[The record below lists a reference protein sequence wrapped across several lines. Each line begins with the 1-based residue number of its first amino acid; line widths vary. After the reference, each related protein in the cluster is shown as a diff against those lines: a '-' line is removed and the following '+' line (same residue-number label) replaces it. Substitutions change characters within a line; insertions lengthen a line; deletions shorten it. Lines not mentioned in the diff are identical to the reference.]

1 MATIADIPELQ
12 AELALLL
19 ERYDSLNLQRQEAFR
34 AGNNALANNLL
45 TQQSQVR
52 GEILSL
58 QQTIRLLERSTTT
71 VTNPPDPTVNTIQQN
86 DETEITPDVVSFQVG
101 EDDPIIA
108 PTTGTAG
115 IANSELIGPLAPA
128 VDQTP
133 VLDAQPQTI
142 VQIERDED
150 GNVTAF
156 STRNVPAASLEPGRV
171 SFTVGEDDP
180 VVPPVFDDADVETI
194 ARPFS
199 AVDDPGAID
208 LDAQNA
214 QQNLVSTT
222 AIPADVTDDP
232 TAPVDLDEQNAGLNL
247 EATEAT
253 SVNSLKNQLQRQ
265 PGVRQTQQPLAN
277 GDWRYRLQLAPGAGY
292 FYNDPQNQLM
302 RPLLKTHGVLFPYTP
317 RIDISYMAEYTKYRP
332 THSNYKQYFYQ
343 GSEVGE
349 INVTADFTA
358 QDTAEADYLLAVITF
373 LKSASKMFYG
383 QDPQRGS
390 PPPLLYFTGLGP
402 MQFNR
407 HPVVISQ
414 FNYNLPDDV
423 NYIKANAAQID
434 SQSNIL
440 QQRRSLNTATGPSWA
455 GSTIRLLLN
464 NLSQGAQARIP
475 GPSIVRANNQEPTYV
490 PTKLSINFQLLP
502 VATRKQVSENFSLK
516 RYADGNL
523 LRGGYW

>member
-1 MATIADIPELQ
+1 MADIDALQ
-12 AELALLL
+12 GRLILLRAEGARLQDQL
-19 ERYDSLNLQRQEAFR
+19 ENAEASSNDNNIRATQAAINRNRAERNQIVQQISSLRQPDR
-34 AGNNALANNLL
+34 
-45 TQQSQVR
+45 
-52 GEILSL
+52 
-58 QQTIRLLERSTTT
+58 TT
-71 VTNPPDPTVNTIQQN
+71 VNAPGYASPEADIVITIPQDEGPGVTGGYGFGDTTEPPGSGRVL
-86 DETEITPDVVSFQVG
+86 EEVG
-101 EDDPIIA
+101 EDDPIFPGGGAGIGVGAGNGNAQGAGINPFGAGIPA
-108 PTTGTAG
+108 PTF
-115 IANSELIGPLAPA
+115 P
-128 VDQTP
+128 TP
-133 VLDAQPQTI
+133 VITF
-142 VQIERDED
+142 VEE
-150 GNVTAF
+150 
-156 STRNVPAASLEPGRV
+156 
-171 SFTVGEDDP
+171 EDDP
-180 VVPPVFDDADVETI
+180 IVAPSPAE
-194 ARPFS
+194 
-199 AVDDPGAID
+199 
-208 LDAQNA
+208 QNA
-214 QQNLVSTT
+214 VTT
-222 AIPADVTDDP
+222 AVPADVTDDP
-232 TAPVDLDEQNAGLNL
+232 TAPVDLDEQNTGLNL
-247 EATEAT
+247 EGTEAT
-253 SVNSLKNQLQRQ
+253 SVNSLKNQLQKQ
-265 PGVRQTQQPLAN
+265 PGVRQTQQPLAD

-302 RPLLKTHGVLFPYTP
+302 RPLLKTQGVLFPYTP
-317 RIDISYMAEYTKYRP
+317 RVDISYMAEYTKYRP

-373 LKSASKMFYG
+373 LKAASKMFYG

-390 PPPLLYFTGLGP
+390 PPPLLYFTGLGS

-414 FNYNLPDDV
+414 FNYNLPDNV
-423 NYIKANAAQID
+423 NYIKSNAAQID

-475 GPSIVRANNQEPTYV
+475 GPDTVRANNQEPTYV

-502 VATRKQVSENFSLK
+502 VATRKQISQNFSLK